1 MNLEQALNSNRHH
14 IKQWRRYLRYDTNLK
29 HIAFGIASSSN
40 LWEIRK
46 EYIKTWWRPKE
57 TRGVVWLDKKV
68 VAKKGERLPEIR
80 VSEDTSQFKYLNKVG
95 SRSALRITRV
105 VSETL
110 KLGMKDIRWFV
121 MGDDDTIFVV
131 ENLVR
136 VLSKYD
142 HTQYYYI
149 GSASESHIQN
159 ILFSYSMAYGGGGF
173 AISYPLAKE
182 LSKMQDKCI
191 HRYPALYG
199 SDDRIQACMAELG
212 VPLTRELG
220 FHQYDVVG
228 DILGLLGAHPVTP
241 LVSLHHLDVVNPIY
255 PGMKRAKALAHM
267 LEAANEDS
275 ASLMQQ
281 SICYDSTRY
290 WSITVSWGYA
300 VQILRGVMS
309 PRELEMPSR
318 TFFSWHKRA
327 DYTAYAF
334 NTRPVERHPCQRPFV
349 FYMYKTKTEPETNQ
363 TVGLYYRHRT
373 RSRYC
378 RWKMASPE
386 KLDFV
391 VVIKP
396 RDEDR
401 WLKAPRR
408 DCCRAFPKIK
418 NNTMILYVG
427 NCKDVIFQYKALK
440 CRTNKSKTGYIN
452 RNENSSKLI
461 RQSEANTEDSSNIT
475 FLDKQTRE
483 EGTYIPG
490 RDNHQRMKKQ
500 SKTRR
505 GMVWIQISAKGNI
518 AEREAPPPLSFLAAL
533 PTGIETGRWLPAL
546 IIFQQMLQFATNF
559 FNLLNTDFLKH

>member
-1 MNLEQALNSNRHH
+1 MNSPLQRMPQIRFRGLIIYFIITMTLLYISYSNLLFSKKDRKSSDITIVSNKIEAPPFNHSSNTTSSH
-14 IKQWRRYLRYDTNLK
+14 VQNPADQKRPNLVEPPPRRYLRYDTHLK

-110 KLGMKDIRWFV
+110 KLGMTDIRWFV
-121 MGDDDTIFVV
+121 MGDDDTIFIV

-182 LSKMQDKCI
+182 LSKMQDQCI

-281 SICYDSTRY
+281 SICYDSKRY

-386 KLDFV
+386 ELDFV
-391 VVIKP
+391 VVIKQ

-427 NCKDVIFQYKALK
+427 NCKDGEISEFQP
-440 CRTNKSKTGYIN
+440 NK
-452 RNENSSKLI
+452 
-461 RQSEANTEDSSNIT
+461 
-475 FLDKQTRE
+475 
-483 EGTYIPG
+483 
-490 RDNHQRMKKQ
+490 
-500 SKTRR
+500 
-505 GMVWIQISAKGNI
+505 
-518 AEREAPPPLSFLAAL
+518 
-533 PTGIETGRWLPAL
+533 
-546 IIFQQMLQFATNF
+546 
-559 FNLLNTDFLKH
+559 LL

>member
-1 MNLEQALNSNRHH
+1 MTLLYISYSNLLFSKKDRKSPDITIVPNKTEAPPFNHSSNTTSSHVQNSADQKRPNLVEPPP
-14 IKQWRRYLRYDTNLK
+14 RRYLRYDTNLK

-220 FHQYDVVG
+220 FHQ
-228 DILGLLGAHPVTP
+228 
-241 LVSLHHLDVVNPIY
+241 
-255 PGMKRAKALAHM
+255 
-267 LEAANEDS
+267 
-275 ASLMQQ
+275 
-281 SICYDSTRY
+281 
-290 WSITVSWGYA
+290 
-300 VQILRGVMS
+300 
-309 PRELEMPSR
+309 
-318 TFFSWHKRA
+318 
-327 DYTAYAF
+327 
-334 NTRPVERHPCQRPFV
+334 
-349 FYMYKTKTEPETNQ
+349 
-363 TVGLYYRHRT
+363 
-373 RSRYC
+373 
-378 RWKMASPE
+378 
-386 KLDFV
+386 
-391 VVIKP
+391 
-396 RDEDR
+396 
-401 WLKAPRR
+401 
-408 DCCRAFPKIK
+408 
-418 NNTMILYVG
+418 
-427 NCKDVIFQYKALK
+427 
-440 CRTNKSKTGYIN
+440 
-452 RNENSSKLI
+452 
-461 RQSEANTEDSSNIT
+461 
-475 FLDKQTRE
+475 
-483 EGTYIPG
+483 
-490 RDNHQRMKKQ
+490 
-500 SKTRR
+500 
-505 GMVWIQISAKGNI
+505 
-518 AEREAPPPLSFLAAL
+518 
-533 PTGIETGRWLPAL
+533 
-546 IIFQQMLQFATNF
+546 
-559 FNLLNTDFLKH
+559 